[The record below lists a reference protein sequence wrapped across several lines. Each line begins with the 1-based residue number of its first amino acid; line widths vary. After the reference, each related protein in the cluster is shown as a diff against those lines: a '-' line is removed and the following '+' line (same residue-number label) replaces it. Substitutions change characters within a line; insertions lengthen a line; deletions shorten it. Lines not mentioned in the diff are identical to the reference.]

1 MKFLERGR
9 ALFPPSVLGAAGTA
23 GRGAWAEAAPRGC
36 RGWRLGLVPSRGE
49 AGHRHMPVPT
59 SPRELP
65 HRSPGCKQ
73 RAGRVERG
81 CGPSPGPGG
90 TLVPR
95 PGDCLPGGGSLGPW
109 ERVGKLLGSWGQHQ
123 GCGEEAGG
131 PQSPQAP
138 LPECLGSLEWPPR
151 RVEPQ
156 YFSTGFTRLQ
166 PPRGFPLIRN
176 WSEKRLD
183 SLDPARGLLL
193 GPGGAGGPQSSGR
206 RRGWLA
212 AAGTLTLPVMRT
224 AGAVCT
230 ALSTHWPCAGSL
242 EPRWVSPGRGP
253 RRPLSLP
260 LS

>member
-1 MKFLERGR
+1 MGGGWGWSPAGVRRATATCLSPPHHVSSRTGAPGASRGQGGWNEG
-9 ALFPPSVLGAAGTA
+9 ADPLLVLGAHWFPDQETA
-23 GRGAWAEAAPRGC
+23 FPVEGASARGNGWGNCWGRGVSTRG
-36 RGWRLGLVPSRGE
+36 
-49 AGHRHMPVPT
+49 
-59 SPRELP
+59 
-65 HRSPGCKQ
+65 
-73 RAGRVERG
+73 VERR
-81 CGPSPGPGG
+81 
-90 TLVPR
+90 LV
-95 PGDCLPGGGSLGPW
+95 
-109 ERVGKLLGSWGQHQ
+109 
-123 GCGEEAGG
+123 G